1 MSNNINHLLRSWNTC
16 RFEIGIV
23 EEWTLEEVLTECC
36 SVLINLRFTYF
47 DLRESFDDNFLVFVH
62 HIIADCRIKAIRSF
76 AWAIFQVRIAWTLFN
91 EWVAWAVVTL
101 TRAVVALTR
110 AVVALT
116 RTIFQDRIA
125 WTLFKERVAWT
136 NFSFWVTW
144 THFKQWIAW
153 TLFEKWVAGAF
164 FNTWVAYTILGE
176 RVTWAV
182 F

>member
-91 EWVAWAVVTL
+91 EWVAWAVV
-101 TRAVVALTR
+101 
-110 AVVALT
+110 ALT

-144 THFKQWIAW
+144 THCKQWIAW

>member
-91 EWVAWAVVTL
+91 EWVAWAVV
-101 TRAVVALTR
+101 
-110 AVVALT
+110 ALT